1 MKSKI
6 KWGFL
11 TFVVPIL
18 IVLLAFAHKKASLH
32 SIFVSDL
39 GEQYYHLFDWYK
51 DVLSGKETLIYSFSK
66 GLGGDMLQTYFYY
79 LSSPFNLLL
88 IFISKSNIDVFIFSL
103 ILTKLGLCGVSVFIY
118 LNNKKNNLELYQIF
132 LLSISYSLMSY
143 NLTYFFNIM
152 WLDIVIISPMVLLG
166 IDYIF
171 ENKSG
176 FIYTF
181 CLFFA
186 IFLNYYLAYML
197 CCFSVI
203 YCIYKCV
210 VLKNK
215 INIKKNLKK
224 FFLCSL
230 IAGLLSAFVLIP
242 VLFGIHNIFRIKA
255 LNDNSVSNMFVKFMK
270 LIYNCGVRTQ
280 YIAYDYSFPY
290 IHSTFMVAI
299 LVISTLTNNKKSVK
313 PFLLICFIFFVF
325 LIINDD
331 ILYFFSTPV
340 LFHYRYTFLFVLFL
354 IIYISDFYV
363 QKTVS
368 NKLIFI
374 ITVIYFSLNLIS
386 TFFLKKAFSFYLI
399 FVNLYLLICTFFANN
414 IYIRKK
420 NKKSV
425 FVLLQI
431 FLVIIELYIACN
443 ATMRYLSKE
452 EINEFKKEKM
462 RKENIS
468 SIKSDYY
475 RINSRMCFSTGK
487 STSAMFLST
496 NNSNIFEF
504 LEKTGSGISSAWY
517 DFYSNKFLVSVFGYQ
532 YNEKCD
538 VEQNCLIT
546 PNYSTSIGYMI
557 NEGKQ
562 SNKNPKD
569 ISEYNNEFAKF
580 LYSDIGKIYI
590 KSSYKKI
597 NDNTYIIDSNKK
609 NVYVDIDYNDNYYSK
624 IYLNDKLVFKNYI
637 NEQNVLDL
645 KLKSGNNILKIKG
658 EKNLKSKISTY
669 YIDDNELNKLIDYLN
684 EESLKINKINK
695 NELVGSINVS
705 GNKKTLLITIPY
717 QKGWTI
723 YVDGKK
729 VKYKEMFGTFIGIDL
744 KAGNHS
750 IEMKYYDHNILIG
763 KIISIFTA
771 IILLIIIFCKK
782 NIYFKKNNENI
793 KKI

>member
-18 IVLLAFAHKKASLH
+18 VVLLAFVHKKASLH

-39 GEQYYHLFDWYK
+39 GKQYYHLFDWYK
-51 DVLSGKETLIYSFSK
+51 DVLSGRETLIYSFSK
-66 GLGGDMLQTYFYY
+66 GLGGDMIQTYFYY

-88 IFISKSNIDVFIFSL
+88 IFISKSNIDVFMFSL
-103 ILTKLGLCGVSVFIY
+103 ILIKLGLCGISIFIY
-118 LNNKKNNLELYQIF
+118 LNNKKNNLKLYQMF

-152 WLDIVIISPMVLLG
+152 WLDIVIISPMILLG

-181 CLFFA
+181 FLFFA
-186 IFLNYYLAYML
+186 IFLNYYLAYMV

-203 YCIYKCV
+203 YCIYKIV
-210 VLKNK
+210 ILKNK
-215 INIKKNLKK
+215 IDIKKILKK

-242 VLFGIHNIFRIKA
+242 VLFGIPNIFRIKT
-255 LNDNSVSNMFVKFMK
+255 LNDNSISNIFIKFMK
-270 LIYNCGVRTQ
+270 LVYNCGVRTQ
-280 YIAYDYSFPY
+280 YKMYDYSSPY
-290 IHSTFMVAI
+290 IHSTFMVTI
-299 LVISTLTNNKKSVK
+299 LVISTLINNKKSVK
-313 PFLLICFIFFVF
+313 PFLLIFLLFLLF

-331 ILYFFSTPV
+331 ILYFFSNPSCF
-340 LFHYRYTFLFVLFL
+340 LYRYAFLFVLFL
-354 IIYISDFYV
+354 IIYISDFYTE
-363 QKTVS
+363 KTIS

-374 ITVIYFSLNLIS
+374 ITVIYFLLNLTS
-386 TFFLKKAFSFYLI
+386 TFFLKRFFNFYLI
-399 FVNLYLLICTFFANN
+399 FVNLYLLVCTFFTNN
-414 IYIRKK
+414 MYIRRK
-420 NKKSV
+420 NKKYI
-425 FVLLQI
+425 FALLQI
-431 FLVIIELYIACN
+431 FLVIVELYISCN
-443 ATMRYLSKE
+443 ATMRYLNKE
-452 EINEFKKEKM
+452 QIDELEKENI

-468 SIKSDYY
+468 SIKNDYY
-475 RINSRMCFSTGK
+475 RINSRVYFATGK
-487 STSAMFLST
+487 STSSMFLST

-504 LEKTGSGISSAWY
+504 LEKTGSGISSTWY
-517 DFYSNKFLVSVFGYQ
+517 DFYSNKLLVSVFGYK
-532 YNEKCD
+532 YNEQCD

-546 PNYSTSIGYMI
+546 SNYSTNIGYMI

-562 SNKNPKD
+562 SNKNQKN
-569 ISEYNNEFAKF
+569 IFEYNNEFAKF

-590 KSSYKKI
+590 KSNYKKI
-597 NDNTYIIDSNKK
+597 NDNTYIINSNEK
-609 NVYVDIDYNDNYYSK
+609 NMYVDIDYNNNYFSE
-624 IYLNDKLVFKNYI
+624 IYLNDKLVFKDYS
-637 NEQNVLDL
+637 NEQNILNL

-658 EKNLKSKISTY
+658 KKNLKSKISTY
-669 YIDDNELNKLIDYLN
+669 YIDDNELNKLINYLN
-684 EESLKINKINK
+684 EEPLKINKINK

-717 QKGWTI
+717 QKGWDV

-729 VKYKEMFGTFIGIDL
+729 VKYKEIFGTFIGVDL

-771 IILLIIIFCKK
+771 VILLIIIFCKK
-782 NIYFKKNNENI
+782 NIYFKKNNEKI